1 MCCKK
6 WKLALLGLLLI
17 VSITGCE
24 DKGPTKAEQE
34 SATVEVVNKMVEA
47 AKDASVTQMD
57 CRTQLENTI
66 VSENGKI
73 DWEIILETTSKY
85 DRENFMA
92 FTEGTVKNFSG
103 DDSEVELKTYML
115 VEEDKLNIYNNA
127 GNYVWYKYDSKMKP
141 EEISKNPVEGLDWG
155 NMEVMGMDVDTHII
169 NGREN
174 YKLTIKLY
182 GEDAKDFIF
191 ESGLKGLVK
200 NRQYATLDLKDVE
213 IRADYYVDC
222 ENYLVSKMV
231 VNFNEMQPVSDWM
244 DELYYGDTA
253 ELKFDK
259 CQMIYTNILYD
270 KVDVPKL
277 DFELKK
283 NAVEVLQEDVLF
295 TIEESGLTAN
305 VKGKAGWVVTTLAD
319 DGITM
324 NSPDALKF
332 ITCYVGINSTL
343 EEWEINIEKITLK
356 DMKADGAYVSHERV
370 EEDNGYVVYYVKTTT
385 GMIAYSRV
393 QIGEAD
399 EYVILYAGEQNTDNM
414 DGFFEEAME
423 GVDW

>member
-1 MCCKK
+1 MRCKK
-6 WKLALLGLLLI
+6 WKLGLLGLMLI
-17 VSITGCE
+17 VGITGCD

-34 SATVEVVNKMVEA
+34 STTREVVNKMVEA
-47 AKDASVTQMD
+47 AKDSAVTQMD

-66 VSENGKI
+66 ISDNGKM
-73 DWEIILETTSKY
+73 DWEIILETTSQY
-85 DRENFMA
+85 DREDFMA

-103 DDSEVELKTYML
+103 DVSEMEMKTYMI
-115 VEEDKLNIYNNA
+115 VEGEKINIYNNV
-127 GNYVWYKYDSKMKP
+127 GNYIWYKYDSKLKS
-141 EEISKNPVEGLDWG
+141 EEIRKNPVEGLDWE
-155 NMEVMGMDVDTHII
+155 NIEVMGMDVDTHII
-169 NGREN
+169 NGRDN
-174 YKLTIKLY
+174 YKLTVKLY
-182 GEDAKDFIF
+182 GDDTKDFIF
-191 ESGLKGLVK
+191 ESGMKGIVK
-200 NRQYATLDLKDVE
+200 NKQYATLDLQDVE

-295 TIEESGLTAN
+295 TIEESGLIAN
-305 VKGKAGWVVTTLAD
+305 VKGKEGWVVTTLD
-319 DGITM
+319 NDGITM

-332 ITCYVGINSTL
+332 ITCYIGINSTL
-343 EEWEINIEKITLK
+343 EDWESSIEKITLK
-356 DMKADGAYVSHERV
+356 DMKEDGAYVSHKRV
-370 EEDNGYVVYYVKTTT
+370 EESNGYVVYYVKTTT

-393 QIGEAD
+393 QIGETD

-414 DGFFEEAME
+414 DVFFKEAME